1 VLIGRRAE
9 LSAIAAA
16 LDSARSGHGVSL
28 CFAGSAGLGKTSLLE
43 VAEVAADGF
52 QCLRAT
58 GVPSEFVVGHAGL
71 ADIVTPVRERV
82 AEIPPP
88 QRAAL
93 ETAMGWS
100 AGAAAGD
107 RFLVGAA
114 TVSLL
119 SLASRERPVLLLID
133 DLQWIDR
140 ESQTALLFAARRIR
154 HDAIVIMLARR
165 DDSTGPDLA
174 GINEFRLSGLT
185 ATDFASLL
193 SERKPNPAVVERLV
207 SDTAGNPLA
216 LLEVVRQLSPEQLRG
231 SAPLPAVLPVGQRL
245 GDALLADQSEL
256 SGGARRALV
265 IAAAT
270 SDHATG
276 PVVAALRAEGFDPE
290 AVLIEAERAGVVAL
304 ARGALTFR
312 HPLIRA
318 TIWQQ
323 ASPGERRSA
332 HAELAKVLHDRPAER
347 IRHLAEAA
355 VGFDDHLSAELNR
368 LAADERSRLG
378 YAASSAIF
386 ERAAQLSSSAP
397 VAADAMA
404 SAVEDAVLGGDVLR
418 AKTLAG
424 TFGDERAE
432 VPSQAKARVLFGLG
446 LLEQNSGSVPES
458 ATLLRKA
465 ADLATGTLRLRVLVE
480 LAQVNYRLGSAQGV
494 AAAADALAAV
504 ADLTDPEQEM
514 LACYTRSAA
523 LAFAGQ
529 WEQARPPGL
538 RALEL
543 LESEPALRDDPRY
556 LAIAI
561 LAAGWIGEPARA

>member
-1 VLIGRRAE
+1 
-9 LSAIAAA
+9 
-16 LDSARSGHGVSL
+16 VSL

-207 SDTAGNPLA
+207 SDTAGNPL
-216 LLEVVRQLSPEQLRG
+216 G
-231 SAPLPAVLPVGQRL
+231 SATRPGTRWRC
-245 GDALLADQSEL
+245 SRW
-256 SGGARRALV
+256 SGNSAR
-265 IAAAT
+265 
-270 SDHATG
+270 
-276 PVVAALRAEGFDPE
+276 
-290 AVLIEAERAGVVAL
+290 
-304 ARGALTFR
+304 
-312 HPLIRA
+312 
-318 TIWQQ
+318 
-323 ASPGERRSA
+323 
-332 HAELAKVLHDRPAER
+332 
-347 IRHLAEAA
+347 
-355 VGFDDHLSAELNR
+355 
-368 LAADERSRLG
+368 
-378 YAASSAIF
+378 
-386 ERAAQLSSSAP
+386 SSSA
-397 VAADAMA
+397 
-404 SAVEDAVLGGDVLR
+404 GR
-418 AKTLAG
+418 
-424 TFGDERAE
+424 RHC
-432 VPSQAKARVLFGLG
+432 QRCC
-446 LLEQNSGSVPES
+446 QSGSGS
-458 ATLLRKA
+458 ATPFWRTSRSSPAAPVERWLLR
-465 ADLATGTLRLRVLVE
+465 R
-480 LAQVNYRLGSAQGV
+480 
-494 AAAADALAAV
+494 
-504 ADLTDPEQEM
+504 
-514 LACYTRSAA
+514 
-523 LAFAGQ
+523 
-529 WEQARPPGL
+529 RPPTT
-538 RALEL
+538 R
-543 LESEPALRDDPRY
+543 PDQWWRPCVPRVS
-556 LAIAI
+556 I
-561 LAAGWIGEPARA
+561 PRRC